1 MLLDRNISSRA
12 VIMDIAK
19 YLPTI
24 LKFSGLF
31 SRACS
36 KYHSVELI
44 SVKIINC
51 SQSFTKE
58 NIDN

>member
-1 MLLDRNISSRA
+1 
-12 VIMDIAK
+12 MDIVK

-44 SVKIINC
+44 SVVGIFI
-51 SQSFTKE
+51 SATVP
-58 NIDN
+58 